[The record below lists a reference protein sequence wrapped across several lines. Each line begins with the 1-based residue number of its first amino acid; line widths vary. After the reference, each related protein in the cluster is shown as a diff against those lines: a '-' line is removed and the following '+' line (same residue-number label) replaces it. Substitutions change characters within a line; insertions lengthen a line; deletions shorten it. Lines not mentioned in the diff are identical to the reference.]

1 MINVFLRTV
10 ILYIIIVALMRLTGK
25 RQIGQLELTELV
37 TAFMV
42 SELAA
47 NPISDNSVPLLY
59 GIIPAMTL
67 VSLEVFLSYIS
78 LKSKTFRRMV
88 AGNALALINK
98 GNIDIKQMNNARI
111 TVEELLSA
119 MRAAGIS
126 CMSNVEYA
134 FLEPNG
140 TISVIPKASEN
151 PPTAKDMGISVS
163 EPGIEHAVIVDG
175 NINYKEL
182 QSLGLSENWMYSQL
196 KKQGFNDKSQ
206 VFYMG
211 VNDLK
216 EVFIVKN
223 KKKGKNSK

>member
-10 ILYIIIVALMRLTGK
+10 IMYIIIVALMRLTGK

-119 MRAAGIS
+119 MRSAGIS
-126 CMSNVEYA
+126 CMSNIEYA

-151 PPTAKDMGISVS
+151 PPSSMDMGISVS
-163 EPGIEHAVIVDG
+163 EP
-175 NINYKEL
+175 
-182 QSLGLSENWMYSQL
+182 
-196 KKQGFNDKSQ
+196 
-206 VFYMG
+206 
-211 VNDLK
+211 
-216 EVFIVKN
+216 
-223 KKKGKNSK
+223 